1 MFGESM
7 TLNGY
12 DVLFLFILFVGTAI
26 AINVGIKEILKVIGR
41 THDDLDATLQTV
53 QEELRIVKA
62 RLERMS
68 DD

>member
-12 DVLFLFILFVGTAI
+12 DVLFLFILFVGTGI